1 MKTKILNAV
10 LCLLCIIG
18 LASCGALAPEHAED
32 DDVLCYVYD
41 ETRENST
48 SDVGENFLL
57 AYLDELSGL
66 FGKQITDQEKI
77 YNTKMLDW
85 EFSEDWAGDDYWGY
99 YITYE
104 VNVKKGDNTFTYY
117 SLVELKE
124 FDNDTYQPEVLY
136 VSDDLSEIQD
146 LLN

>member
-1 MKTKILNAV
+1 MKAKFLMPI
-10 LCLLCIIG
+10 LCLLCLIG
-18 LASCGALAPEHAED
+18 LASCDAFAPSYAED
-32 DDVLCYVYD
+32 DDVLCLVYD

-48 SDVGENFLL
+48 SDLGEDFLL

-66 FGKQITDQEKI
+66 FGKQITEQEKI

-85 EFSEDWAGDDYWGY
+85 KFREDWAGDDYWGY
-99 YITYE
+99 YVTYK
-104 VNVKKGDNTFTYY
+104 VNVEKGDNTFTYY
-117 SLVELKE
+117 SLVELDE
-124 FDNDTYQPEVLY
+124 YDDGTSQVEVLY